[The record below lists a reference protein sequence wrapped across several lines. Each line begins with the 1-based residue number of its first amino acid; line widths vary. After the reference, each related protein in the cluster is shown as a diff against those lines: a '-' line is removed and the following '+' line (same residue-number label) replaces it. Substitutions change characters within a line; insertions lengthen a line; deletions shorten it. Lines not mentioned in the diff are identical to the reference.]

1 MTARNLTRSTALA
14 TVGLA
19 LVLVVAGGAA
29 LAAPKSQKA
38 PPLDN
43 GGLAFAELPPQK
55 LAPGQCALF
64 LWARTT
70 PARRFLMAT
79 QNPAS
84 ARVSLDG
91 RTLDVPLTAWDGEA
105 FYGVHD
111 TQTFTGDGITLTVR
125 FTAEARKG
133 LVGGLVVPS
142 ASVEYRDAAGWETVI
157 PAAGMIA
164 CQPG

>member
-1 MTARNLTRSTALA
+1 MTHRSTKTLLTGLLVASLLA
-14 TVGLA
+14 SA
-19 LVLVVAGGAA
+19 PAS

-43 GGLAFAELPPQK
+43 AGLVFAELPPQE
-55 LAPGQCALF
+55 LASGQCVLF
-64 LWARTT
+64 LWARTS

-84 ARVSLDG
+84 ARVSLNG
-91 RTLDVPLTAWDGEA
+91 RTMDLPLTEWDGESA
-105 FYGVHD
+105 YGLHEV
-111 TQTFTGDGITLTVR
+111 QVFSGEGITLTVR

-133 LVGGLVVPS
+133 LVGGMVAPE

-157 PAAGMIA
+157 PAAGMLA
-164 CQPG
+164 CQPT